1 MINFMAKEDSVARK
15 NGKYLLLFVFC
26 FLVAALQAKSPVYGQ
41 AKTFT
46 VSLKNV
52 TLKEVISYVEK
63 NSQYVFFFKPEVIN
77 QSTQISVSLK
87 NATVKQLLDKV
98 SEQANIVY
106 EMKER
111 QIVLKEKKVSEQSV
125 SQKKRLL
132 QGLVKDEQGNP
143 IIGASIQLKNTGTGV
158 ITDLDGLFQIQVTD
172 KNSELSYLI

>member
-1 MINFMAKEDSVARK
+1 M
-15 NGKYLLLFVFC
+15 

-111 QIVLKEKKVSEQSV
+111 QIVLKEKKYQSKAFRRKNV
-125 SQKKRLL
+125 CFR
-132 QGLVKDEQGNP
+132 GL
-143 IIGASIQLKNTGTGV
+143 
-158 ITDLDGLFQIQVTD
+158 
-172 KNSELSYLI
+172 

>member
-111 QIVLKEKKVSEQSV
+111 QIVLKESIRAKRFAEKTFASGACERRTRKSDYWCQHSVKKY
-125 SQKKRLL
+125 
-132 QGLVKDEQGNP
+132 GNR
-143 IIGASIQLKNTGTGV
+143 GYYRSRW
-158 ITDLDGLFQIQVTD
+158 
-172 KNSELSYLI
+172 LISDTSNR

>member
-125 SQKKRLL
+125 SQKKTFASGACERRTRKSDYWC
-132 QGLVKDEQGNP
+132 QHSVKKYGNR
-143 IIGASIQLKNTGTGV
+143 GYYRSRW
-158 ITDLDGLFQIQVTD
+158 
-172 KNSELSYLI
+172 LISDTSNR

>member
-1 MINFMAKEDSVARK
+1 M
-15 NGKYLLLFVFC
+15 
-26 FLVAALQAKSPVYGQ
+26 
-41 AKTFT
+41 
-46 VSLKNV
+46 
-52 TLKEVISYVEK
+52 YVEK

-132 QGLVKDEQGNP
+132 QGLVKKYGNR
-143 IIGASIQLKNTGTGV
+143 GYYRSRW
-158 ITDLDGLFQIQVTD
+158 
-172 KNSELSYLI
+172 LISDTSNR

>member
-1 MINFMAKEDSVARK
+1 M
-15 NGKYLLLFVFC
+15 
-26 FLVAALQAKSPVYGQ
+26 QAKSPVYGQ

-63 NSQYVFFFKPEVIN
+63 NSQYVFFAGSDKSVNTN
-77 QSTQISVSLK
+77 QCEFK

-111 QIVLKEKKVSEQSV
+111 QIVLKEKKYQSKAFRRKNV
-125 SQKKRLL
+125 CFR
-132 QGLVKDEQGNP
+132 GL
-143 IIGASIQLKNTGTGV
+143 
-158 ITDLDGLFQIQVTD
+158 
-172 KNSELSYLI
+172 

>member
-1 MINFMAKEDSVARK
+1 MAKEDSVARK

-132 QGLVKDEQGNP
+132 QGLVKRTRKSDYWCQHSVKKYGNR
-143 IIGASIQLKNTGTGV
+143 GYYRSRW
-158 ITDLDGLFQIQVTD
+158 
-172 KNSELSYLI
+172 LISDTSNR